1 MKNRREGL
9 VIFLLSLVFII
20 AVSRIL
26 IYRDNYQWDFRAE
39 YYSAR
44 AYLAG
49 LNPYD
54 IKAVSRINEFV
65 LFPTAHSPVN
75 LFFFLFFAK
84 FDYQT
89 AYCLYLILKCVLL
102 FLLIYLWR
110 NKFLDRQVDIIFYL
124 LCAFAFNCAIYLDL
138 RSGNISILEQS
149 VIWLALFYYLK
160 GRLIPFCALIIFI
173 STFKMQPIL
182 LLSLLLFTENRKK
195 YAYLLG
201 SLAVFGF
208 VFFVLY
214 LFEPLLL
221 KNFITSALATTRQI
235 ESGIDNPID
244 TPSTLVFMRG
254 LAQSLSRATGITLFN
269 KIYWLAYLSVITVVI
284 LLSQRAYSYIRTWN
298 MPDKKKWVIF
308 LTCLVYVL
316 VVVRLKDFSYII
328 LIVPTYFIIR
338 RVTCINAYALLFL
351 LAVVP
356 TFDMPRHFIGNYY
369 PLLMAYLMWILYL
382 YEISF
387 RHKQKDYKQ
396 VEI

>member
-1 MKNRREGL
+1 MKNRRKGL
-9 VIFLLSLVFII
+9 FIFLLSLVFIVAI
-20 AVSRIL
+20 SRIL

-39 YYSAR
+39 YYSAK

-54 IKAVSRINEFV
+54 INAVSRINKNV

-75 LFFFLFFAK
+75 LFFFLFFAQ

-89 AYCLYLILKCVLL
+89 AYFLYLILKCALL
-102 FLLIYLWR
+102 FLLIRLWR
-110 NKFLDRQVDIIFYL
+110 SRFLDSQVDIIFYL

-208 VFFVLY
+208 VFLVLY
-214 LFEPLLL
+214 LFDPLLL
-221 KNFITSALATTRQI
+221 RNFITSALATTKQI
-235 ESGIDNPID
+235 DCGIDNPID
-244 TPSTLVFMRG
+244 TPSTLIFMRG

-284 LLSQRAYSYIRTWN
+284 LLSLRAYSYIKRWN
-298 MPDKKKWVIF
+298 IPDKKKWIVF
-308 LTCLVYVL
+308 LTLLVYVL

-328 LIVPTYFIIR
+328 LIVPTYFIITR
-338 RVTCINAYALLFL
+338 ITCINAYVPLFL
-351 LAVVP
+351 LTVVP
-356 TFDMPRHFIGNYY
+356 SFDMPWRFIGNYY
-369 PLLMAYLMWILYL
+369 PLLTAYLIWILYL
-382 YEISF
+382 YEISLKN
-387 RHKQKDYKQ
+387 KQKDYQ
-396 VEI
+396 RVEI